1 MFNESEDIKKRFSAK
16 VSGIQYDGKYIFL
29 RMGYN
34 FLPSEISAA
43 FGLEQLKKLKKNIDT
58 RIRNFKY
65 LSNFFSKFNNLINL
79 PVTNLNAR
87 TGWLAFPLTV
97 KENQKFNRR
106 DMQIFFEKNN
116 IQTRTI
122 FTGNILRQ
130 PAMNNLKYKS
140 KKDSAIISN
149 DVMKNGILLGCHHGM
164 NIKDLNYICK
174 TFIRFLKFKRI
185 NCHS

>member
-1 MFNESEDIKKRFSAK
+1 
-16 VSGIQYDGKYIFL
+16 
-29 RMGYN
+29 MGYN

-58 RIRNFKY
+58 RVRNFKY
-65 LSNFFSKFNNLINL
+65 LTNFFSKFNNFINL
-79 PVTNLNAR
+79 PITNLNAR
-87 TGWLAFPLTV
+87 TGWLAFPLTI
-97 KENQKFNRR
+97 KENKKFNRR

-149 DVMKNGILLGCHHGM
+149 NVMKSGILLGCHHGM
-164 NIKDLNYICK
+164 NVQDLDYICK
-174 TFIRFLKFKRI
+174 TFIKFLKFKKVSI
-185 NCHS
+185 NN